1 MPSIEVVEDRPKRN
15 WLTYLIM
22 IGLVTLF
29 IVVPIVA
36 MVYFRDEIRQAQA
49 YGYAGVF
56 VVGLLCGIT
65 IIPAPTQLLIFT
77 FGNILNPL
85 FGFGPDYVGPVYVG
99 VVAGLGSAIGG
110 ITVYLT
116 GAGVQTIWSR
126 LRNREQALQRRLGLV
141 DDTNK
146 QAQSRLWSKGKA
158 FYDRLV
164 KWLSGRGGAWV
175 VFISS
180 AIVISPFYPAGLAA
194 GSLRMGLLRFFLI
207 SWAGKTVRYLYVA
220 YAGYYGLQFVLKWFG
235 G

>member
-141 DDTNK
+141 DDMNK